1 MSKEVP
7 GEGDIQKFEQQTEE
21 WVLLA
26 VYVLCVLC
34 SIVGPF
40 SNKLYFVLSILLGVR
55 IANSLKVL
63 SQLKV
68 SISLLCHSD
77 SKNIIPDIQRLFIH
91 CLMVN
96 RRVLYILQQLGFYTW
111 YIHNTKECQTCV
123 GIRARNIAL

>member
-55 IANSLKVL
+55 IANSL
-63 SQLKV
+63 
-68 SISLLCHSD
+68 
-77 SKNIIPDIQRLFIH
+77 
-91 CLMVN
+91 
-96 RRVLYILQQLGFYTW
+96 
-111 YIHNTKECQTCV
+111 
-123 GIRARNIAL
+123 